1 MKKKILLVIAS
12 SAVTLVVAFLVAEIY
27 LRYKSG
33 PVPPPD
39 SGFELYTHDGRK
51 VSTYVG
57 SMKLSLDAF
66 TFYSNFPSQHT
77 PTFNINSAGLR
88 AEEGVERDQ
97 LPKIAFLG
105 GSAAFGFGTKDQETI
120 PSIMEASVKSHHV
133 LNAGVIGFFSGQELT
148 HLVTRVINYRPAVVV
163 AYDGWNDLFGTVYIP
178 ERNESE
184 LGFNQIFFAV
194 EDQLAEK
201 HETDRSA
208 GKSLSR
214 FMGIAASKSR
224 VLDRFNRALE
234 SNQPARRPAD
244 RRLLDLVVETY
255 GENLR
260 KMALFSHAAGAEFIV
275 VLQPELGQK
284 SYRTPEE
291 EQLLKNGFGPTI
303 RYDQFPDLYR
313 EFRNKAK
320 VLLTRDGVEWI
331 DINDSPAFQ
340 NGRDTLFTDVVHTN
354 RRGNEIIAELIVPR
368 LQTLLKSKNNA
379 PSASRPSSGI
389 ERKHHSGK

>member
-12 SAVTLVVAFLVAEIY
+12 SAVTLVVALLVAEIY
-27 LRYKSG
+27 LRYKSA

-57 SMKLSLDAF
+57 SLKLRLDSF

-88 AEEGVERDQ
+88 ADEGAERDQ

-105 GSAAFGFGTKDQETI
+105 GSAAFGFGTKDQETV
-120 PSIMEASVKSHHV
+120 PSIMEASLKSHRV

-148 HLVTRVINYRPAVVV
+148 HLVTRIINYRPAVVV

-184 LGFNQIFFAV
+184 LGFNQIFFQV

-208 GKSLSR
+208 RQSFSR
-214 FMGIAASKSR
+214 FMGIASSKSR
-224 VLDRFNRALE
+224 VWDRLDRALG
-234 SNQPARRPAD
+234 SSQPTRRPAD
-244 RRLLDLVVETY
+244 RRLLDLVVENY
-255 GENLR
+255 VENLR
-260 KMALFSHAAGAEFIV
+260 KMALFSRAAGAEFIV
-275 VLQPELGQK
+275 ILQPELGQK
-284 SYRTPEE
+284 NYRTPDE

-313 EFRNKAK
+313 EFRAKAK
-320 VLLTRDGVEWI
+320 AMLTREGVEWI

-340 NGRDTLFTDVVHTN
+340 NSRDTLFTDVVHTN
-354 RRGNEIIAELIVPR
+354 HRGNEIIAELILPR
-368 LQTLLKSKNNA
+368 LQTLLKSKDNA
-379 PSASRPSSGI
+379 PSAP
-389 ERKHHSGK
+389 

>member
-1 MKKKILLVIAS
+1 MKKKILLAIVS

-27 LRYKSG
+27 FRYKSG
-33 PVPPPD
+33 PVPPTD

-57 SMKLSLDAF
+57 SLKLSLDAF

-77 PTFNINSAGLR
+77 PKFNINSAGLR

-105 GSAAFGFGTKDQETI
+105 GSAAFGFGTTDHETI
-120 PSIMEASVKSHHV
+120 PSLMEASLKSHHV

-148 HLVTRVINYRPAVVV
+148 HLVTRIIDYRPAVVV

-201 HETDRSA
+201 HQTDRSA
-208 GKSLSR
+208 RRSFSR
-214 FMGIAASKSR
+214 FIGLASSKSR
-224 VLDRFNRALE
+224 VLDRLDRALE
-234 SNQPARRPAD
+234 SHRAASQPTRRPAD
-244 RRLLDLVVETY
+244 RRLLDLVVENY
-255 GENLR
+255 VENLR
-260 KMALFSHAAGAEFIV
+260 KMSLFSRAAGAEFIV

-291 EQLLKNGFGPTI
+291 EQLLRNGFGPTI

-313 EFRNKAK
+313 EFLAKAK
-320 VLLTRDGVEWI
+320 AGLTRDGLEWI

-340 NGRDTLFTDVVHTN
+340 NSRDTLFTDVVHTN
-354 RRGNEIIAELIVPR
+354 RRGNEIIAELILPR
-368 LQTLLKSKNNA
+368 LQTLLRSKNNA
-379 PSASRPSSGI
+379 LSGP
-389 ERKHHSGK
+389 RSPR

>member
-1 MKKKILLVIAS
+1 MKKKILLATVS
-12 SAVTLVVAFLVAEIY
+12 SVVTLVVAFLAAEIY

-33 PVPPPD
+33 PVSPPD

-57 SMKLSLDAF
+57 SMKLTLDSF

-105 GSAAFGFGTKDQETI
+105 GSAAFGFGTKDRETI

-148 HLVTRVINYRPAVVV
+148 HLVTRIINYRPAVVV
-163 AYDGWNDLFGTVYIP
+163 VYDGWNDLFGTVYIP

-184 LGFNQIFFAV
+184 LGFNQIFFQV
-194 EDQLAEK
+194 ENQLAEK

-208 GKSLSR
+208 RQSFSR
-214 FMGIAASKSR
+214 FVGLAAGKSR
-224 VLDRFNRALE
+224 VLDRFERALE
-234 SNQPARRPAD
+234 SQPARRPAD
-244 RRLLDLVVETY
+244 RRLLDAVVENY
-255 GENLR
+255 VANLR
-260 KMALFSHAAGAEFIV
+260 KMSLFSHAAGAEFIV
-275 VLQPELGQK
+275 VMQPELGQK

-313 EFRNKAK
+313 EFRAKAK
-320 VLLTRDGVEWI
+320 AGLTREGVEWI
-331 DINDSPAFQ
+331 DINDGPAFQ
-340 NGRDTLFTDVVHTN
+340 DSRDTLFTDVVHTN
-354 RRGNEIIAELIVPR
+354 RRGNEIIAELIMPR

-379 PSASRPSSGI
+379 RSEPRSPGTV
-389 ERKHHSGK
+389 ERKHHAGK

>member
-1 MKKKILLVIAS
+1 MKKKILLAIVS
-12 SAVTLVVAFLVAEIY
+12 SVVTLVVAFLIAEIY
-27 LRYKSG
+27 FRYKSG
-33 PVPPPD
+33 PVPPPE

-51 VSTYVG
+51 VSTYLG
-57 SMKLSLDAF
+57 SLKLSLDAF

-120 PSIMEASVKSHHV
+120 PSIMEGSLKSHHV

-148 HLVTRVINYRPAVVV
+148 HLVTRIIDYRPAVVV

-201 HETDRSA
+201 HQTDHSA
-208 GKSLSR
+208 RISFSR
-214 FMGIAASKSR
+214 FVGIASSKSR
-224 VLDRFNRALE
+224 VLDRLDRALL
-234 SNQPARRPAD
+234 SHQAASQPARQPAD
-244 RRLLDLVVETY
+244 RRLLDPVVENY
-255 GENLR
+255 VENLR
-260 KMALFSHAAGAEFIV
+260 KMSLFSRAAGAEFIV

-291 EQLLKNGFGPTI
+291 DVHRCRAHKPPRQRDHRGLDPAALADF
-303 RYDQFPDLYR
+303 
-313 EFRNKAK
+313 AK
-320 VLLTRDGVEWI
+320 
-331 DINDSPAFQ
+331 
-340 NGRDTLFTDVVHTN
+340 
-354 RRGNEIIAELIVPR
+354 
-368 LQTLLKSKNNA
+368 
-379 PSASRPSSGI
+379 I
-389 ERKHHSGK
+389 ERQGAIRTAVAERQGTAQ

>member
-1 MKKKILLVIAS
+1 MKKKILLAIVS
-12 SAVTLVVAFLVAEIY
+12 SVVTLVVAFLVTETY

-33 PVPPPD
+33 PVPPLE

-57 SMKLSLDAF
+57 SLKLSLDPF
-66 TFYSNFPSQHT
+66 TFYSNSPSQHT

-105 GSAAFGFGTKDQETI
+105 GSAAFGFGTKDPETI
-120 PSIMEASVKSHHV
+120 SSIMEASVKSHHV

-148 HLVTRVINYRPAVVV
+148 HLVARVINYRPAVVV

-178 ERNESE
+178 ERNENE
-184 LGFNQIFFAV
+184 LGFNQIFFQV

-208 GKSLSR
+208 RKSFSR
-214 FMGIAASKSR
+214 FMGIASRKSR
-224 VLDRFNRALE
+224 VLDRFDRALE
-234 SNQPARRPAD
+234 SSQPARRPAD
-244 RRLLDLVVETY
+244 RRLLDLVVENY
-255 GENLR
+255 AENLR
-260 KMALFSHAAGAEFIV
+260 KMALFSRAAGAEFIV

-284 SYRTPEE
+284 SYRTPDE
-291 EQLLKNGFGPTI
+291 EQLFKNGFGPTI

-313 EFRNKAK
+313 EFRTKAK
-320 VLLTRDGVEWI
+320 ALLTRDGVEWI

-340 NGRDTLFTDVVHTN
+340 NSRDTLFTDVVHTN
-354 RRGNEIIAELIVPR
+354 RRGNEIIAELILPR
-368 LQTLLKSKNNA
+368 LQTLLRSKNNA
-379 PSASRPSSGI
+379 LPERSPNAV
-389 ERKHHSGK
+389 ERKHHARK